1 MEMEAVEL
9 DWAEMLVT
17 CETQITTRHRHLSH
31 SLDVFC
37 CSRRFTVDSTVLK
50 GSLNNDEVS
59 TETR

>member
-9 DWAEMLVT
+9 DWAEVLVP
-17 CETQITTRHRHLSH
+17 CETQIKTHRHLSH

-59 TETR
+59 PETR